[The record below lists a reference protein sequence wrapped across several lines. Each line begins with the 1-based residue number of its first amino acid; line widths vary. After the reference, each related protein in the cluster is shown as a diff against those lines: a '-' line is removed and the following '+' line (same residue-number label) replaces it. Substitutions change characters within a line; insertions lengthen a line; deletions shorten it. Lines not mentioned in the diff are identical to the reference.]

1 MVEEGN
7 CIFGEKKYA
16 ALGSVWKLG
25 RRRIRGTE
33 EKRRTPTKVILVEL
47 KQCTTLQ
54 STNSED

>member
-16 ALGSVWKLG
+16 ALGSVWKPG
-25 RRRIRGTE
+25 RRRVRGTE
-33 EKRRTPTKVILVEL
+33 EKRTPTKVLLVEL
-47 KQCTTLQ
+47 KQRTTLQ